1 MNTQSRK
8 DEELTGGVTS
18 WEACSELCRQRAAC
32 MHWTWHN
39 EKAAA
44 QWAHKCSTMS
54 SYGYSNTNTK
64 VISGDRNCGGG
75 ILYILM
81 NKETQCYQNQV
92 KDGKMGGIS

>member
-1 MNTQSRK
+1 MYYLLCSVSSCEQHHVNTQSRK

-75 ILYILM
+75 ILM
-81 NKETQCYQNQV
+81 NE
-92 KDGKMGGIS
+92 